1 MEPIALLDFDPDT
14 GLSLFDIKNQD
25 CLHGYIG
32 LICFFRDAIERY
44 VAEHPELEI
53 MRAERWQTLP
63 LPLYVDHAKRR
74 VLMLGGV
81 SGANVSSQVEWMRAL
96 GICTVYYCGGAGV
109 LNDLAV
115 GHLILPDRALRDEGT
130 SFHYAAPSRI
140 IQADPMALATIE
152 KALQQQKLPYVK
164 GMTWAIDAAYR
175 ETKAKVANRRQ
186 EGCLCVEMEAAG
198 LFAMAQFY
206 DMRIAGIFYGGDSL
220 SGEEWDNRQWNT
232 QKEIRYELLQF
243 LLSCVDVSRETRKE
257 EQ

>member
-14 GLSLFDIKNQD
+14 GLSLFDIKNQN

-32 LICFFRDAIERY
+32 FICFFRDAIERY

-63 LPLYVDHAKRR
+63 L
-74 VLMLGGV
+74 
-81 SGANVSSQVEWMRAL
+81 SSQVEWMRAL

-164 GMTWAIDAAYR
+164 GMTWTIDAAYR